1 MPSLTSAEMSALIW
15 PIQAKGAVTRL
26 QPLNDPAIS
35 QFYQNSMEQGRFLE
49 SSIADANNWLLQKK
63 TLLNEYI
70 ISYTHMNQL
79 AIDGQLGHHPRVP
92 KYIADGISILQT
104 AKRLQ
109 QEIVGLNMAVLGNI
123 TKLLAILQGMLALV
137 QAVLNSLA
145 NLLNNICNWGL
156 PTLPSMPNLFPDGI
170 WNWNGFSFS
179 PLALFSALKSDIN
192 FNFNFTL
199 ANCSLGSTVSSSQ
212 TPSPFIGDPLM
223 TSTYSGLTFG
233 AVNYIPPLAG
243 SIVPATQSLT
253 DPAFVSL
260 TQGTTVTPYYSPAF
274 NPNQNMLGAA
284 PDPHYIISDY
294 QMPAATYVADIVSI
308 CPETRSNTVFLG
320 DPDYDSPNLA
330 VRQPILAKSLAH
342 AINLA
347 QIAASNFDPFVVSEW
362 LIYLNLTRT
371 GRGGVWIPNF
381 QTIYDLSLT
390 PSIGPLLTLTIPWN
404 DVLPSNDNFFWNG
417 PWIATQAY
425 VTGDVVVFNSVNYI
439 ALLDNSGTEPDTD
452 PTLWG
457 PVPMGTVYSNAP
469 VIPLI
474 TTFQTLPPSQ
484 LNHLLWQLSYIE
496 ASLLAYSRNSNFDA
510 YQDTTYLA
518 GPTGNSLDY
527 QPTTI
532 TSSQSALVLGQGV
545 AEFPV
550 PITFPAAMQNTLN
563 QTIAIATLNINNAPY
578 YLSPRLGNRY
588 TYNQFATAT
597 PVDRFSQFWRDFATN
612 LTAFLAQDPYFM
624 DFAITYPEIL
634 DGAIDPLASQAN
646 LAAYHSLLMD
656 VASRNRSWLPGT
668 PLLNIPIQPITG
680 LTNGSTPDVNS
691 NGWNPPPTDLDAVA
705 FLARPDIIV
714 LPIPVQVAMLRTNL
728 SYAGVNL
735 WSQQMQASINAQIG
749 IANGI
754 LAATQQVGFQVQVDS
769 NTITAAS
776 SDGTTLTVMAN
787 NLYLLGDLVLLEGMV
802 EVALNGQIVTVT
814 AVSATQ
820 FSSVDPVSTPFSNPT
835 DTGTT
840 GLVTLAP
847 TAVL

>member
-1 MPSLTSAEMSALIW
+1 MASLTSAEQSALLW

-26 QPLNDPAIS
+26 QPLNDPTIS
-35 QFYQNSMEQGRFLE
+35 QFYSNSMEQGRFLE
-49 SSIADANNWLLQKK
+49 SSIADANTWLLQKTK
-63 TLLNEYI
+63 LLNEYI

-104 AKRLQ
+104 AKRLTT
-109 QEIVGLNMAVLGNI
+109 EIVGLATAVAGNI
-123 TKLLAILQGMLALV
+123 TKLLAILQGLLHMV
-137 QAVLNSLA
+137 QAVLNALA
-145 NLLNNICNWGL
+145 NLLNNICNWGI
-156 PTLPSMPNLFPDGI
+156 PKLPSMPNLFLDGI
-170 WNWNGFSFS
+170 WNWNGFNFS

-192 FNFNFTL
+192 FNFNFTF
-199 ANCSLGSTVSSSQ
+199 ANCSFGSSASSDM
-212 TPSPFIGDPLM
+212 FLGDPLT

-233 AVNYIPPLAG
+233 APVYIPPLDGTITPAG
-243 SIVPATQSLT
+243 QDLT
-253 DPAFVSL
+253 DPVFISL
-260 TQGTTVTPYYSPAF
+260 MQGTTTAPWYNPSF
-274 NPNQNMLGAA
+274 NPNQNMLGSI
-284 PDPHYIISDY
+284 PDPHFIISDY
-294 QMPAATYVADIVSI
+294 QMPATTYTSNIVAI
-308 CPETRSNTVFLG
+308 CPETVGNTVFLG
-320 DPDYDSPNLA
+320 DPDYSDPNLA
-330 VRQPILAKSLAH
+330 VRQPVLQKTLAH
-342 AINLA
+342 AINIA
-347 QIAASNFDPFVVSEW
+347 QIVNSNFDPFIVSEW
-362 LIYLNLTRT
+362 LIYLDVTRQ

-381 QTIYDLSLT
+381 QAIYDQYLQ
-390 PSIGPLLTLTIPWN
+390 PSIGNLNTLSVPWN
-404 DVLPSNDNFFWNG
+404 DVLPGTANFLWNG
-417 PWIATQAY
+417 TWDANSSYAVNDA
-425 VTGDVVVFNSVNYI
+425 VTFNGVSYLAIVANT
-439 ALLDNSGTEPDTD
+439 GMEPDMNPQD
-452 PTLWG
+452 WG
-457 PVPMGTVYSNAP
+457 PLPAGTVYSNAP
-469 VIPLI
+469 AIALI
-474 TTFQTLPPSQ
+474 GTLTSLPASQ
-484 LNHLLWQLSYIE
+484 LNHLLWQFSYIE
-496 ASLLAYSRNSNFDA
+496 AALLGYTRNSNFDP
-510 YQDTTYLA
+510 YQDNAYLT

-527 QPTTI
+527 QPTII
-532 TSSQSALVLGQGV
+532 TSALSSIILGQTT

-550 PITFPAAMQNTLN
+550 PITFPSAMQNTLN
-563 QTIAIATLNINNAPY
+563 QVIAIATVSIQNDLT

-597 PVDRFSQFWRDFATN
+597 QVDRFSQFWRDFATN
-612 LTAFLAQDPYFM
+612 LTAFLAQDPYLM
-624 DFAITYPEIL
+624 QFAITYPEIL
-634 DGAIDPLASQAN
+634 DGAIDPLASTAN
-646 LAAYHSLLMD
+646 KAAFASLLAD

-668 PLLNIPIQPITG
+668 PLLTIPIQPVTG
-680 LTNGSTPDVNS
+680 LTNGSTPGVNT

-787 NLYLLGDLVLLEGMV
+787 NMYLLGDLVLLEGMV

-820 FSSVDPVSTPFSNPT
+820 FSGADPALTIFSNST

-840 GLVTLAP
+840 GLVT
-847 TAVL
+847 